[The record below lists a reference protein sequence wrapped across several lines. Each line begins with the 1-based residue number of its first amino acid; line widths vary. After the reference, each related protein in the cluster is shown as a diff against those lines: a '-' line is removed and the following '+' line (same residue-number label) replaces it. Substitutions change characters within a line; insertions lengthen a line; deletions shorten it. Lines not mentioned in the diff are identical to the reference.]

1 MKIQTLSIVAGTSA
15 CDASCPYCISR
26 MTPKQGVGLKE
37 KESDWLKFDKA
48 CKLAQINNVSTVL
61 ITGKGEPL
69 LYPDQLTKILEKM
82 ERFEFPLIEV
92 QTNGLALGREWEKY
106 KPYLEKWRQLGLN
119 TIALS
124 IVHYKQ
130 ERNKEIYSPGSEYPD
145 LEKLIKN
152 LHRLGY
158 SIRLSCVMLKNY
170 IDSIEEVKNLV
181 ERAKEWNVEQLTIRS
196 VKVPEKSQDQKAFNW
211 TKQRVL
217 SRGTLVD
224 ISDFFDKNATRLMT
238 LDHGGVVYD
247 FRDQN
252 LCLTD
257 CLTMKSNSENL
268 RQLIFFPDGH
278 LRYDWRYEGAVL
290 M

>member
-37 KESDWLKFDKA
+37 REFDWLKFEKA

-69 LYPDQLTKILEKM
+69 LYPEQLSKILEKM
-82 ERFEFPLIEV
+82 KRFEFPLIEI

-106 KPYLEKWRQLGLN
+106 KPYLKKWRQLGLN

-124 IVHYKQ
+124 IVHYKH
-130 ERNKEIYSPGSEYPD
+130 ERNKEIYSPDSTYPD
-145 LEKLIKN
+145 LENLIKN
-152 LHRLGY
+152 LHELGY
-158 SIRLSCVMLKNY
+158 SIRLSCIMLKGY

-181 ERAKEWNVEQLTIRS
+181 EKAKEWDAEQLTIRS
-196 VKVPEKSQDQKAFNW
+196 VKVPEKSQEQKVFNW

-217 SRGTLVD
+217 SRGTLID
-224 ISDFFDKNATRLMT
+224 IADFFDKNATRLMT

-247 FRDQN
+247 FRNQN

-257 CLTMKSNSENL
+257 CLTMKPNSEDL

-278 LRYDWRYEGAVL
+278 LRYDWRYKGAVL